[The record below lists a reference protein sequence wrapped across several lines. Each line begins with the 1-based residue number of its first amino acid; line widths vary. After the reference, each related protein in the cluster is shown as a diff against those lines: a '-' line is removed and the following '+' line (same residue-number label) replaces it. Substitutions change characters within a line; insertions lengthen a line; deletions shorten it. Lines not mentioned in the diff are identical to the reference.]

1 VLAPFRVGDG
11 WFLQFGTVRVRT
23 IQFVPNRACEDGP
36 VDDAKRGGPQTRQ
49 NVARREQSSS
59 HRQTGESFVVDS
71 PARAGVRSGFAA
83 ASTPTQRK
91 RRARW
96 KDGRL
101 VLGVLLVAITALAG
115 AKLLSSADDTTAIW
129 AADKDI
135 PAGTKLTG
143 DDLTSVRV
151 RFTSKEAADQY
162 VAAEADLRGL
172 VAVRAIGAGEFVPR
186 QAALSQADNDRTEL
200 PLSIQ
205 TGRLPADTAAG
216 DQVDVWVVPKAG
228 NGPDQPARRLWDK
241 IRVVQVDSVKGV
253 AGGSARRQVLVGL
266 DPADLVK
273 LPGALAAM
281 GSGEPVLIRR
291 GR

>member
-1 VLAPFRVGDG
+1 M
-11 WFLQFGTVRVRT
+11 
-23 IQFVPNRACEDGP
+23 
-36 VDDAKRGGPQTRQ
+36 
-49 NVARREQSSS
+49 
-59 HRQTGESFVVDS
+59 VDS
-71 PARAGVRSGFAA
+71 PARSGVSSGFAA
-83 ASTPTQRK
+83 PSTPTQRN

-115 AKLLSSADDTTAIW
+115 AKLLSSADDTSAIW

-151 RFTSKEAADQY
+151 RFTSKEAAGHY
-162 VAAEADLRGL
+162 VAADADLRGL

-186 QAALSQADNDRTEL
+186 QAALNQADNDRTEL

-216 DQVDVWVVPKAG
+216 DQVDVWVVPKAS

-241 IRVVQVDSVKGV
+241 VRVVQIDSVKGV

-273 LPGALAAM
+273 LPSALAAM

>member
-1 VLAPFRVGDG
+1 
-11 WFLQFGTVRVRT
+11 
-23 IQFVPNRACEDGP
+23 
-36 VDDAKRGGPQTRQ
+36 
-49 NVARREQSSS
+49 
-59 HRQTGESFVVDS
+59 
-71 PARAGVRSGFAA
+71 
-83 ASTPTQRK
+83 
-91 RRARW
+91 
-96 KDGRL
+96 

-151 RFTSKEAADQY
+151 RFTSKEEANQY
-162 VAAEADLRGL
+162 VAADADLRGL

-200 PLSIQ
+200 PLSVQ

-228 NGPDQPARRLWDK
+228 NGQDQPARRLWDK
-241 IRVVQVDSVKGV
+241 IRVVQIDSVKGV

-266 DPADLVK
+266 NPADLAK
-273 LPGALAAM
+273 LPSALAAM
-281 GSGEPVLIRR
+281 SSGEPVLIRR